1 MRVAEIVAR
10 RKRSETHVK
19 PQRADTEAHEHPDV
33 RARRR
38 RKPKPRPFNDP
49 KPKEL
54 SCDQLD
60 AWRLPPTVLRLQ
72 CST

>member
-38 RKPKPRPFNDP
+38 RKHKPRPFNDP

-54 SCDQLD
+54 S
-60 AWRLPPTVLRLQ
+60 
-72 CST
+72 